1 MEEKIPKSTTELN
14 FLNQVGSSP
23 PNNEVT
29 TSESN
34 PDPPTSI
41 PLDASSTQNEVNLTN
56 GSPLDSSK
64 KKKPTSFKSHWQR
77 LCASLLL
84 AVFFITTSIGLIYAA
99 STVGGGSGPGNPHY
113 SAGEDP
119 GWAIEN
125 IVAYMITPMQL
136 FPYEPVF
143 TDAKSDGKN
152 SANTTVGGST
162 VLIHGGKVG
171 NKKLSEGSYY
181 GNTIAGAD
189 KGSIIFIP
197 NYESSFASSHSDW
210 ARDKFASYRYI
221 NGKLSKS
228 GSPFVVVFD
237 SDDSKGT
244 VDIGTKDPKVKNDN
258 DGTEHIFTS
267 ELYKATGNAYD
278 LTKLRELKKTK
289 LKSIANKSNAK
300 KQSTQLWAYIST
312 PEGSN
317 HTPKVRD
324 RINAYMSPMNKSDW
338 LLQANGDEGDESTL
352 TLQSLRKKH
361 SKMYAVTCYHVV
373 DLILSLYSI
382 SGEEIWLNI
391 ADKYVQGWDAPG
403 DGDAASVYDTLAI
416 TPAITA
422 AKNNG
427 NRFVIGLG
435 DYIDYSLQNKDTAL
449 VSKPE
454 TANKLTVS
462 KTASMKKYMFNLM
475 EAAVNASKN
484 NTSSMQH
491 FTPHSEDKMAL
502 GDLSL
507 FLNAFGFRPKTNVST
522 NNSTKLKIEW
532 QDSPSG
538 NDSIFFNLNSD
549 VWGSNLIF
557 FPSTK
562 DSVKESLPQFSVN
575 LGRSSVTKDLDN
587 EALKKDPIITVP
599 AKVNKGSGSLTASK
613 TEDKIQLQFRIN
625 ATVTDL
631 DEFIKKDIDKGD
643 RKLRDKKVNEDVF
656 KYFLNTSPVED
667 LTLSFKVRRVVDTT
681 DLQGNNTKRI
691 PSGEYPPDIKFA
703 ENTPTMKKT
712 NANLKDE
719 AFEKVKGKTSTKHLG
734 TEGIS
739 ESLKTSTNGLDAIVS
754 SKLNDEVTDATKN
767 HGVKHKT
774 NNNYQYTDFWVSYE
788 IPNLNKNK
796 KTYRYGL
803 LASALGSSAS
813 EHMFSTINDKTIAEY
828 GVYVFEGDEKYIPVT
843 YKITE
848 AYLAFKENNDL
859 KQQINGDEKEKK
871 FQPYSEHN
879 VFVNGS
885 VKKVP
890 AIRAMYTGEAVSVIY
905 KFIEAPNID
914 LTIDASVGSLLD
926 LTESGSATNP
936 KDTGIEDIDV
946 KLGTPVG
953 YVKESSGSSSEST
966 ISDVPIVFV
975 GIESTADWDKFLK
988 KKDTKDVYL
997 TFFVKRTLSSEGIL
1011 PKNAE
1016 QVPFE
1021 FNFLANGL
1029 QGFPSTNKGFTTA
1042 SFSDKPILSSNTQGT
1057 LVPSKS
1063 GTMGKANG
1071 IPLTL
1076 SGNFKTNDTAK
1087 LRGLSIS
1094 KMMEAENPGLEQMAV
1109 FSIKLDDVEGA
1120 SQKFNNAKRIND
1132 LFKKT
1137 APMIGDVEA
1146 PEENTEKTGDIK
1158 LIGTGKKNSAGVT
1171 ASGDSLDP
1179 RNNTLFTILD
1189 YSMAKLYTEGFTD
1202 VTATYSVSV
1211 NINYN
1216 HGTLITGAPNAAKVA
1231 SAPTEAES
1239 DSDSP
1244 DSSDSAAADE
1254 DALPKASVTY
1264 YPAGP
1269 RLITLDAAVD
1279 TKDTV
1284 PSENYLA
1291 PDCTNVAVKEE
1302 KQKSKHSDSK
1312 GDYYRK
1318 AHVEYRGSNT
1328 TINDYPTLW
1337 LGSDKIDELIEK
1349 IGPLDSSKKSYRAV
1363 VYRDGETVASTS
1375 LQSEGDLESTKLI
1388 SLLQA
1393 AQSKKTQLKNITPS
1407 GSTGTRM
1414 SDSTDPASDIL
1425 VLRDKSVASIPIG
1438 EDETKEFVYTMALEV
1453 IDLATTKTTTYKTNS
1468 VKVIYTSRPL
1478 EPDYLTELDGW
1489 VNVPGYEG
1497 QKKAEIPPENVDNGA
1512 IGDVPDIKLTIVGS
1526 EWAKDWKILIDDSK
1540 VKSVKVTFKRTPS
1553 GGSPLDLGDGD
1564 LPISSNTISLLKG
1577 SSGFNA
1583 IMEALL
1589 NKTEGA
1595 FVFKDKSIQNYPAA
1609 WSTNED
1615 GDEEFQATFTYSA
1628 HVVISYETS
1637 SGVKDVPHDTNEVT
1651 LVYHSAK
1658 NKVIN
1663 ANMSFSTKVRNYAE
1677 LKEGYVDVMDTFAVH
1692 ENYEAMAGVPTTQ
1705 KLYFSAG
1712 GNQFIVDIN
1721 LQTVS
1726 NGKVN
1731 RYYRSYFAG
1740 TDCEFKAHDQLRAM
1754 SNINR
1759 TAGEFNVNREL
1770 AHYTKLI
1777 PGELAGHYTQ
1787 SDDQAKG
1794 NGYVQYSNVPI
1805 MKFPE
1810 SLTGK
1815 NKTKINYVTAGKS
1828 SSQTYEEP
1836 YKTTSDKKSIGA
1848 SDVALSSGDS
1858 YGKLVSSLGNPT
1870 AEGKEIEYKVHFGSI
1885 NYSDSLVEDYLG
1897 VVVQDHNTATPV
1909 KMTITGEIE
1918 NESTLNPGDN
1928 GSNYTSALGVSMGD
1942 GSATTI
1948 DSTNDKDKKY
1958 GIGGETYKESVT
1970 VNYTTQIA
1978 KSTECANNSKT
1989 DELQACPAAG
1999 TYTKEEP
2006 DPTED
2011 DPGRTKTVTYCSDC
2025 NAKLEG
2031 GSHYNCAK
2039 DGSHHTDGPHTY
2051 IKKQYEEGDGAS
2063 EPPIKQ
2069 QDVCVSG
2076 TISPVTY
2083 YAYFGTSVP
2092 TYNWRVP
2099 KSPAPSDDYNYR
2111 TWEQKNG
2118 SWGEWNWA
2126 NAGNAKYDRGDIDDL
2141 GKAYDKALAWA
2152 KKVSQASNTSD
2163 GNVWKKSNSD
2173 NKQRIY
2179 HAGQYRVRVVYQ
2191 GGAAGKNGATWEY
2204 NNYSGNV
2211 ITLNAHGSTY
2221 TKDSNGNDLGENL
2234 SSVMNEF
2241 AGSHSDRTA
2250 RMRDGEQNIY
2260 INNDYRSFWGCGFF
2274 ETGGSFSGTAYVNDY
2289 QTYSGPKVP
2298 HVAAD
2303 GKQTPYSDQGVW
2315 NYTEDPDSPSN
2326 NTLNAARLGK
2336 NGNWRIEV
2344 TFYNGYIESKEAN
2357 LDTGTKEGTTGIFYY
2372 NQVDTSGR
2380 TSAKQ
2385 KNGPPYSAVDS
2396 TTLYAHA
2403 LCGPCCSHDLIA
2415 IEDRWRQ
2422 EIQYDTVTIEEMHVW
2437 KIDSAIINGMH
2448 EILYTQADDVVSAEV
2463 NNDAAQPNIFFNI
2476 AEKESSLGGR
2486 LRYSYDTK
2494 SNDIVQWSEYRPT
2507 MVYSPEL
2514 APGVI
2519 KEAICKH
2526 HDNRNKNA
2534 MVEDCDEGKQSRTP
2548 WCDGYYQ
2555 YWKQG
2560 TGKYG
2565 LYQRPLQTVEDKG
2578 HNYSYAKGILFTTA
2592 GYENSALPNKFSG
2605 YSSGPVWDNEILDSN
2620 GKPVNSASYLHK
2632 ADYRIHGVSGNK
2644 TGYSVQPD
2652 KKDLET
2658 QEWVRF
2664 LYRRGAF
2671 CDTKNSE
2678 TGDTICKYC
2687 NVNSANVISDFLI
2700 LETKDCDEAVVYAS
2714 VRAGGFGDSENNE
2727 VLCAPEDD
2735 VDARIH
2741 TATKKEV
2748 SKFNLGDFF
2757 FRDGANE
2764 SDVTDGAATYTRYSA
2779 INSEETPYA
2788 GYNGNFIDLDTKY
2801 VAENTAPNGVQFVDT
2816 LLGWSLDGGGFA
2828 DPAAKNSG
2836 ITISQRT
2843 GKVTSYPDPAP
2854 LLQAKLGRPIPLQLT
2869 VDTADN
2875 PYEAG
2880 NIYRTDD
2887 SGTVEIKRHQNRIA
2901 RPTAILSL
2909 VTNGLAQSIGNPN
2922 GAYETGYA
2930 GVYYRSVADYLAK
2943 PKKYQKFKDFK
2954 EYVVKPVGENRT
2966 LNYKHAET
2974 PLAQDTFR
2982 YDSEPESYY
2991 FTDDYSFSAY
3001 DPTFS
3006 PPVDGEMTD
3015 NIMPIEEHSDP
3026 LDQTPILCDDRGV
3039 SQDASKNGKVSD
3051 GTDLGSVSLSIEH
3064 LVTDQRD
3071 VNSKNVTANKD
3082 SAKYG
3087 FSIGK
3092 QKGSNPVYS
3101 FLSIYKDEHAWV
3113 NTTNFLWEPA
3123 VYAPGYD
3130 KVNDIVVHN
3139 PVSNQYAMI
3148 IQDPDDPEDQRTKD
3162 LLHSAATLLRTQSE
3176 LETCP
3181 GNPGDCDYRTLN
3193 CTYGAETPLLSFDF
3207 NTGSE
3212 SDGVSEVEDLTPTLV
3227 VRNTGYNGDTF
3238 AFSSGFTLSTGTL
3251 EGDASAWVDC
3261 QGIRTQWDLDSIGIP
3276 VSRPTSISVKADVR
3290 FSESVLKSTTSI
3302 FAFDRVAF
3310 SVFKDGS
3317 VCYPAIFTDEGNV
3330 FVVKDKSAMVLLQNA
3345 VSAGNFVSIG
3355 VDFSFASLAETKL
3368 SIGGTSFSFVN
3379 LGKVTV
3385 NDTVAG
3391 SIDESFI
3398 GDSFSIGAWTLKN
3411 SVRLNSSVFGS
3422 LTADQ
3427 FGFSSS
3433 KTIALDN
3440 LSITKLAGAR
3450 SHTAACQTVE
3460 VVHASNNVYVKGDL
3474 AGEKIVRDYAPSDS
3488 VQEFIA
3494 PSDGD
3499 YTFELWGAGGG
3510 GDQVS
3515 TDAYSITGVHR
3526 AGSGGYTKVTYHL
3539 KAGQKI
3545 FLYVGEDSNSSA
3557 GGNGGGGN
3565 GSKGAYGG
3573 GGMTYIS
3580 AKDSGTV
3587 SNSSEGS
3594 SGSASS
3600 QFYNRRIL
3608 CANSHTH
3615 SESCYSLNFSSAP
3628 LNGGSGSTS
3637 VSGRTLSF
3645 GSGKVVF
3652 KGTWEPGLYGI
3663 AFKGSSSMEP
3673 TSVSAE
3679 TNGVSILKDSF
3690 QRVIGSHSELQI
3702 AVSERVTDLTF
3713 SVTAAS
3719 AGYNAVSISSF
3730 AGTVI
3735 TGTNVKMEKTEVAS
3749 FHGSS
3754 VVNGNYGI
3762 KYTHYTSHH
3771 GAVDSS
3777 IDSSSSN
3784 WYSSVDFADSNPLG
3798 NGYGRAVKIT
3808 GDFKADT
3815 TYYINTGL
3823 SDKKLYPHIPKMNG
3837 ESADGNTISD
3847 SDNNSVPIS
3856 FAFPYSLDSSGS
3868 LTFAIRV
3875 SADTDKLYF
3884 VLTNDSGNFD
3894 PSSMPLVVTAVKWV
3908 EGEQSFTTHSSFQPT
3923 DFYDSVLAVAAGGG
3937 GASSSKAG
3945 GSVSKTVVGAVNDSN
3960 HHKISSATELGSHGT
3975 SGNGGGGAGYYCG
3988 NAGYAGTNYVADT
4001 AQLNKIKSK
4010 YSATITL
4017 VNSYGYGTA
4026 SAKMYSYRTSREV
4039 TTQYSAG
4046 HVRITYK
4053 HSHGAN
4059 CKPKETIAVRHKH
4072 SSAECLSSL
4081 TAADSEASKELK
4093 TIYWNAVRGNFNE
4106 MGLFLGSS
4114 VATENRGLMAGG
4126 ESNWKVYDE
4135 SKLELQTV
4143 SIAADA
4149 VQKFTVTVDRLSTN
4163 RQLTAHWTIDGSDT
4177 VYTTTVANP
4186 KKITVKEGSKS
4197 VEKYQFVF
4205 TVGGSDFSGWKGTIT
4220 KLGFSSRISIP
4231 KDPTSVTV
4239 NPTTGELDAFICS
4252 LDCKIDWQGQVKV
4265 ENVVVSD
4272 ETVIVVRYQSAFL
4285 TKFTTYEKF
4294 VEYVV
4299 ENVDSI
4305 PMYVSGSKNI
4315 ITDCKVK
4322 MTEHVCGTDCSV
4334 IITQNCTKPHHS
4346 GNHYDFTSVVCWKAC
4361 MNNENHKSTKLETTD
4376 SAGKNVKAA
4385 THVFLDKWFTLYYPN
4400 TGDFYDP
4407 PTAYDGYG
4415 SYGTGGDL
4423 DGKEHLS
4430 GVGALTHATGK
4441 GYYNDMDCTFWT
4453 KSKFVEYPFDVLYDD
4468 GTGLHTYMRGTKIP
4482 LDVQTEYFKF
4492 YCLLEN
4498 DEAASAGVQFY
4509 SFAIN
4514 SENDIKY
4521 EAKFNAG
4528 CTAKEFVQAHYTPSA
4543 EPSSSLIGGNSWYS
4557 IPEGES
4563 ILNGFGGGETNLKD
4577 SFNPYDNRFSLTTV
4591 SPDKPALVWKR
4602 NKESF
4607 PYIPTFDAQNNDKF
4621 TNHLREEY
4629 YADFA
4634 AYPTAY
4640 KSQPTDVL
4648 GRIGNLIVVDT
4659 NDPVFS
4665 NFFKIPL
4672 KTGWQIDGVVRDVNS
4687 DLQNYYLS
4695 WFESSNGKRTPAY
4708 DIRGVKVSVGNH
4720 MYSTWNVQGWTE
4732 DSTAIQM
4739 PVLTTINRSSNNI
4752 GSKLVDKNLQPNTE
4766 TARKIKENDTVTD
4779 LLQTKPLKLGYDIL
4793 WEISTYGNY
4802 ESVEIAPYYYL
4813 VDLAT
4818 EGDSIP
4824 SDKLI
4829 PIDIYMRD
4837 ASNIRPIN
4845 RWGFF
4850 DTDSMEASR
4859 SLSDL
4864 INSESLGSDTG
4875 ARQLIVATVKSKLTV
4890 EQIAENQTIF
4900 DNFLLGESVQ
4910 SVGANGQTVTTEN
4923 PEYEA
4928 AKIRVSNLIS
4938 DLAISFDDTGG
4949 ELYDYAVYLDW
4960 VHEQGRR
4967 NYSNSFYSG
4976 FNEMTWTQR
4985 IYSYFHDYLNFPN
4998 YQIPYGD
5005 SYKLG
5010 NAQLISAG
5018 GRART
5023 FIGSWITH
5031 AEDFRKDGTTVMS
5044 KKDAYYLQ
5052 SEEQSHHSSDMEVID
5067 WTDGTTLTGTHL
5079 SDYDAVDSTGNL
5091 ELLGQYSADQY
5102 SHAQR
5107 WHVKLALPSST
5118 TPVPLG
5124 FDPSGKLVYD
5134 KTHTIYDKEVEYVFK
5149 DGSKKRIKAYEWCK
5163 QEENRYA
5170 ILATVKI
5177 QSSGHVWYL
5186 GYNFGWGSGEET
5198 VSEPDYGNPPFIEI
5212 SGKKVYL
5219 DGIPTVLGVYGTENS
5234 TEDVEIKQTH

>member
-1 MEEKIPKSTTELN
+1 MEEKNSKSIDIEPN
-14 FLNQVGSSP
+14 FLYQVSSSP
-23 PNNEVT
+23 PKEVT
-29 TSESN
+29 VSESN
-34 PDPPTSI
+34 PDPPN
-41 PLDASSTQNEVNLTN
+41 SSLTTN
-56 GSPLDSSK
+56 SS
-64 KKKPTSFKSHWQR
+64 FLKSHWQH
-77 LCASLLL
+77 LCASILL

-99 STVGGGSGPGNPHY
+99 TSVGSGHGQGVATYSPG
-113 SAGEDP
+113 GDP
-119 GWAIEN
+119 GFA
-125 IVAYMITPMQL
+125 VAQVVSYMVTPMKL
-136 FPYEPVF
+136 FPYEPVYEN
-143 TDAKSDGKN
+143 AK
-152 SANTTVGGST
+152 VGSETGSIAGSKM
-162 VLIHGGKVG
+162 LIQGGKVRDY
-171 NKKLSEGSYY
+171 KLQDHPESYY
-181 GNTIAGAD
+181 GNTIAGAS
-189 KGSIIFIP
+189 KGSTIFIP
-197 NYESSFASSHSDW
+197 WYESSSAYTHSDW
-210 ARDKFASYRYI
+210 ARNFNSYAF
-221 NGKLSKS
+221 NGEKLAAAN
-228 GSPFVVVFD
+228 SPNLVVFNQGD
-237 SDDSKGT
+237 STNT
-244 VDIGTKDPKVKNDN
+244 VNVGDKDPDVE
-258 DGTEHIFTS
+258 DGTAHIFTKA
-267 ELYKATGNAYD
+267 LYECTDNSYD
-278 LTKLRELKKTK
+278 TSKLKKK
-289 LKSIANKSNAK
+289 LDQVIQIANKSGLK
-300 KQSTQLWAYIST
+300 DKSYKLWAYIST
-312 PEGSN
+312 PEGSSY
-317 HTPKVRD
+317 TPKVRE
-324 RINAYMSPMNKSDW
+324 RINDYISPANTDKWRLKSNASED
-338 LLQANGDEGDESTL
+338 DESSM
-352 TLQSLRKKH
+352 TLQHLKK
-361 SKMYAVTCYHVV
+361 KNKPMYQVTCYHIV
-373 DLILSLYSI
+373 DLLFTLYSV
-382 SGEEIWLNI
+382 SGDDEWLNV
-391 ADKYVQGWDAPG
+391 ARKYIEGWSDPSSNTG
-403 DGDAASVYDTLAI
+403 NVTLVYDALAI
-416 TPAITA
+416 TPAVVLA
-422 AKNNG
+422 PSSGKNI
-427 NRFVIGLG
+427 VVGLG
-435 DYIDYSLQNKDTAL
+435 DYIDFTLKNKSTAL
-449 VSKPE
+449 VSQPK
-454 TANKLTVS
+454 TANTLDVTKNS
-462 KTASMKKYMFNLM
+462 SMTRYMFNLM
-475 EAAVNASKN
+475 EAAVKSSGNQASGMKHFAKHGN
-484 NTSSMQH
+484 DSM
-491 FTPHSEDKMAL
+491 TL

-507 FLNAFGFRPKTNVST
+507 FLNVFGFRPTA
-522 NNSTKLKIEW
+522 NSGGSGKFEIKW
-532 QDSPSG
+532 KDNGSG
-538 NDSIFFNLNSD
+538 NNVVYFQLNSD
-549 VWGSNLIF
+549 IWGSNLVF
-557 FPSTK
+557 FPSPTVP
-562 DSVKESLPQFSVN
+562 DKEALPQFSVT
-575 LGRSSVTKDLDN
+575 LGRSSVTKDLTNKDLEKDN
-587 EALKKDPIITVP
+587 VIVIP
-599 AKVNKGSGSLTASK
+599 AKLNKGSGNATASMI
-613 TEDKIQLQFRIN
+613 EDQLRLEFQVDYKVKEVDDYLQQEIN
-625 ATVTDL
+625 A
-631 DEFIKKDIDKGD
+631 KK
-643 RKLRDKKVNEDVF
+643 RKLRDKDENENVF
-656 KYFLNTSPVED
+656 RTFLSEKMVED
-667 LTLSFKVRRVVDTT
+667 LTLSFKIRRVVDTT
-681 DLQGNNTKRI
+681 DLQENKTQKI
-691 PSGEYPPDIKFA
+691 PPGKYPNKIAFDEKNP
-703 ENTPTMKKT
+703 EMKK
-712 NANLKDE
+712 ANGELKSDSMKK
-719 AFEKVKGKTSTKHLG
+719 AKSDTTYKHLS

-739 ESLKTSTNGLDAIVS
+739 KEFKAAIGDVSGSGKLDDVVR
-754 SKLNDEVTDATKN
+754 SKLNDEVTDITTKI
-767 HGVKHKT
+767 KHKT
-774 NNNYQYTDFWVSYE
+774 NSNYQYTDFWVSYT
-788 IPNLNKNK
+788 IPNLSSDKQ
-796 KTYRYGL
+796 TYRYGL
-803 LASALGSSAS
+803 LASALGGSAA
-813 EHMFSTINDKTIAEY
+813 EHLFSTAIDKTIAEY
-828 GVYVFEGDEKYIPVT
+828 GIYVFEGDEKYLPVT

-848 AYLAFKENNDL
+848 AYLAFKEDNDL
-859 KQQINGDEKEKK
+859 KKKINNDNKEKK
-871 FQPYSEHN
+871 FQPYATHD
-879 VFVNGS
+879 VFVGNS
-885 VKKVP
+885 IKNVP
-890 AIRAMYTGEAVSVIY
+890 AIRAAYTGDAVSVIY
-905 KFIEAPNID
+905 KLEEAPSLD

-953 YVKESSGSSSEST
+953 YVKEDSSSSSSEST
-966 ISDVPIVFV
+966 ISDVPAVFV
-975 GIESTADWDKFLK
+975 GVESNFDWDKFLK
-988 KKDTKDVYL
+988 KKKKKRDLIL
-997 TFFVKRTLSSEGIL
+997 TFFVRRTLSSEGTL

-1016 QVPFE
+1016 QVPFN
-1021 FNFLANGL
+1021 FNFIANNL
-1029 QGFPSTNKGFTTA
+1029 NGFPGTNEGFKVASDFSEKAIVTTA
-1042 SFSDKPILSSNTQGT
+1042 GSGGHAI
-1057 LVPSKS
+1057 VPVSKS
-1063 GTMGKANG
+1063 IMIPPGSNG
-1071 IPLTL
+1071 ISCSAESNLIT
-1076 SGNFKTNDTAK
+1076 DTMCK
-1087 LRGLSIS
+1087 LRGSSIS
-1094 KMMEAENPGLEQMAV
+1094 KITKTENPGLEQMAV
-1109 FSIKLDDVEGA
+1109 FSIKVDDSDNKNTVY
-1120 SQKFNNAKRIND
+1120 KNTKKLNA
-1132 LFKKT
+1132 LFKKS
-1137 APMIGDVEA
+1137 APMITDIEA

-1158 LIGTGKKNSAGVT
+1158 LVGSGKKNSKGVT

-1189 YSMAKLYTEGFTD
+1189 YSMAELYTEGFTD

-1211 NINYN
+1211 NINYDN
-1216 HGTLITGAPNAAKVA
+1216 KTSIIGAPNAAKVA
-1231 SAPTEAES
+1231 SAPTEADS
-1239 DSDSP
+1239 DSDSGE
-1244 DSSDSAAADE
+1244 SSDSADSATDE

-1269 RLITLDAAVD
+1269 KLITLDAAVD

-1284 PSENYLA
+1284 PSEDYLA
-1291 PDCTNVAVKEE
+1291 PDCTNVAVKED

-1375 LQSEGDLESTKLI
+1375 LQSEGDLESSKLI

-1407 GSTGTRM
+1407 GSTGIRM

-1564 LPISSNTISLLKG
+1564 LPISSNTISLSKG

-1583 IMEALL
+1583 VMEALL

-1754 SNINR
+1754 SNVNR

-1794 NGYVQYSNVPI
+1794 NGYVQYSNIPI

-1858 YGKLVSSLGNPT
+1858 YGKLVNSLGDPT
-1870 AEGKEIEYKVHFGSI
+1870 AEGKEITYKTHYGSI
-1885 NYSDSLVEDYLG
+1885 NYSDSLSEDYLG

-1978 KSTECANNSKT
+1978 KSTECSNNSKT

-2011 DPGRTKTVTYCSDC
+2011 DPDRTKEVTYCSDC

-2051 IKKQYEEGDGAS
+2051 IKKQYEEGDGAA

-2099 KSPAPSDDYNYR
+2099 KNPAPSDDYNYR
-2111 TWEQKNG
+2111 SWEQKNG

-2250 RMRDGEQNIY
+2250 KMRNGEQNIY
-2260 INNDYRSFWGCGFF
+2260 TNNDYRSFWGCGFF

-2298 HVAAD
+2298 HVVAD

-2507 MVYSPEL
+2507 MIYSPEL

-2678 TGDTICKYC
+2678 AGDIICKYC
-2687 NVNSANVISDFLI
+2687 NVNSANVVSDFLI

-2801 VAENTAPNGVQFVDT
+2801 AAESTAPNGVEFVDT

-2954 EYVVKPVGENRT
+2954 EYVVKPVGEDRT

-2974 PLAQDTFR
+2974 PLAQDSFR

-3087 FSIGK
+3087 FSVKK
-3092 QKGSNPVYS
+3092 QKDSNPVYS

-3123 VYAPGYD
+3123 VYGPGYD

-3193 CTYGAETPLLSFDF
+3193 CTYGAETPLMSFDF

-3212 SDGVSEVEDLTPTLV
+3212 SDGVSEIEELTPTLV

-3310 SVFKDGS
+3310 GVYKDGS

-3450 SHTAACQTVE
+3450 SHTAACQTIE

-3587 SNSSEGS
+3587 SNSAEGNGAS
-3594 SGSASS
+3594 SSS

-3608 CANSHTH
+3608 CANSHAH

-3690 QRVIGSHSELQI
+3690 KRVVGSHSELQI

-3823 SDKKLYPHIPKMNG
+3823 SGKKLYPHIPKMNG

-3884 VLTNDSGNFD
+3884 VLTNDSGSFD
-3894 PSSMPLVVTAVKWV
+3894 PSSMLLVVTAVKWV

-3945 GSVSKTVVGAVNDSN
+3945 GSVSKTVVGAVSDSN
-3960 HHKISSATELGSHGT
+3960 HHKISNGAELGSHGT
-3975 SGNGGGGAGYYCG
+3975 GGNGGGGAGYYCG

-4053 HSHGAN
+4053 HSHGAD
-4059 CKPKETIAVRHKH
+4059 CKSKETIAVRHKH

-4093 TIYWNAVRGNFNE
+4093 TIYWNAARGNFNE

-4114 VATENRGLMAGG
+4114 IATENRGLMVGG

-4177 VYTTTVANP
+4177 VYTATVANP

-4231 KDPTSVTV
+4231 KDPASVTV
-4239 NPTTGELDAFICS
+4239 NPTTGELDAFIYS

-4285 TKFTTYEKF
+4285 TKFTTYEEF

-4334 IITQNCTKPHHS
+4334 IITQNCTEPHHS

-4376 SAGKNVKAA
+4376 SAGNNVKAA

-4415 SYGTGGDL
+4415 NYGTDSDL

-4528 CTAKEFVQAHYTPSA
+4528 CTAKEYVQGHYTPST

-4557 IPEGES
+4557 IPESES

-4695 WFESSNGKRTPAY
+4695 WFESSDGKRTPAY

-4766 TARKIKENDTVTD
+4766 TVRKIKENDTVTD

-4875 ARQLIVATVKSKLTV
+4875 ARQLIVATVKSKLTA

-4910 SVGANGQTVTTEN
+4910 NVGANGQTVTTEN
-4923 PEYEA
+4923 PEYA
-4928 AKIRVSNLIS
+4928 TAKIRVSNLIS

-4998 YQIPYGD
+4998 FQIPYGD
-5005 SYKLG
+5005 GYKLG

-5219 DGIPTVLGVYGTENS
+5219 DGIPTVLGVYGTESS

>member
-1 MEEKIPKSTTELN
+1 MEEKNSKSIDCELDPITN
-14 FLNQVGSSP
+14 SNSSP
-23 PNNEVT
+23 PNEVT
-29 TSESN
+29 ALVSN
-34 PDPPTSI
+34 PDPPNRCS
-41 PLDASSTQNEVNLTN
+41 LDF
-56 GSPLDSSK
+56 SK
-64 KKKPTSFKSHWQR
+64 KFSFLKKHWQH
-77 LCASLLL
+77 LCASILL

-99 STVGGGSGPGNPHY
+99 TSVGSGHGQGIATYGPGGGTPGFEV
-113 SAGEDP
+113 AQV
-119 GWAIEN
+119 
-125 IVAYMITPMQL
+125 VAYMITPMKL
-136 FPYEPVF
+136 FPYEPVY
-143 TDAKSDGKN
+143 TNASIE
-152 SANTTVGGST
+152 GSEGNYAGSKM
-162 VLIHGGKVG
+162 LIQGGKVG
-171 NKKLSEGSYY
+171 DYKLKDHPESYY
-181 GNTIAGAD
+181 GNTISGAS
-189 KGSIIFIP
+189 KGSTIFIP
-197 NYESSFASSHSDW
+197 WYNSSSAYTHADW
-210 ARDKFASYRYI
+210 ARKFTSYTYNGDKLVKA
-221 NGKLSKS
+221 N
-228 GSPFVVVFD
+228 SPALVVFD
-237 SDDSKGT
+237 SGDASNSVNVGDKDPD
-244 VDIGTKDPKVKNDN
+244 VEDGTKHVYTKALYECTDN
-258 DGTEHIFTS
+258 S
-267 ELYKATGNAYD
+267 YD
-278 LTKLRELKKTK
+278 TDKLRKNIDKV
-289 LKSIANKSNAK
+289 INIAK
-300 KQSTQLWAYIST
+300 KSSYKQNSYKLWAYIST

-317 HTPKVRD
+317 YTPKVRD
-324 RINAYMSPMNKSDW
+324 RINDYISPANTDKWRLKSNASED
-338 LLQANGDEGDESTL
+338 DESSM
-352 TLQSLRKKH
+352 TLQHLKK
-361 SKMYAVTCYHVV
+361 KNKPMYQVTCYHIV
-373 DLILSLYSI
+373 DLLFTLYSV
-382 SGEEIWLNI
+382 SGDDEWLNVARKYI
-391 ADKYVQGWDAPG
+391 EGWADPSSNTGNVTL
-403 DGDAASVYDTLAI
+403 VYDALSI
-416 TPAITA
+416 TPAVA
-422 AKNNG
+422 FASAKSGDSN
-427 NRFVIGLG
+427 VVVGLG
-435 DYIDYSLQNKDTAL
+435 DYIDFTLKNKSTAL
-449 VSKPE
+449 VSQPK
-454 TANKLTVS
+454 TANTLEVTKNS
-462 KTASMKKYMFNLM
+462 DMCHYMFNLM
-475 EAAVNASKN
+475 EAAVKSSGNEASGMK
-484 NTSSMQH
+484 H
-491 FTPHSEDKMAL
+491 FAKHSGDKMTL

-507 FLNAFGFRPKTNVST
+507 FLNVFGFRPTANSGGSGKFEIKWKDNGDGRNVVYF
-522 NNSTKLKIEW
+522 
-532 QDSPSG
+532 Q
-538 NDSIFFNLNSD
+538 LNSD
-549 VWGSNLIF
+549 IWGSNLVF
-557 FPSTK
+557 FPSTQL
-562 DSVKESLPQFSVN
+562 SSKEALPQFAVN
-575 LGRSSVTKDLDN
+575 LGRSSVTKDLTNKD
-587 EALKKDPIITVP
+587 LDKDPIITVP
-599 AKVNKGSGSLTASK
+599 AKLNKGSGGNSTASM
-613 TEDKIQLQFRIN
+613 TDDQLR
-625 ATVTDL
+625 L
-631 DEFIKKDIDKGD
+631 EFEIDYKIDKVD
-643 RKLRDKKVNEDVF
+643 DYLQQEIDAKKRKLRDKDANKLAFERSLTGD
-656 KYFLNTSPVED
+656 KLKD

-681 DLQGNNTKRI
+681 DLKRVG
-691 PSGEYPPDIKFA
+691 SSEAGKYPNKIAFDEKNP
-703 ENTPTMKKT
+703 EMKK
-712 NANLKDE
+712 ANGEFKSDSMKK
-719 AFEKVKGKTSTKHLG
+719 AKSNTTYKHLE
-734 TEGIS
+734 TKGIS
-739 ESLKTSTNGLDAIVS
+739 ESLKTATDGLDDVVRS
-754 SKLNDEVTDATKN
+754 NLKDEVSDATLN

-774 NNNYQYTDFWVSYE
+774 NDNYQYSDFWISYT
-788 IPNLNKNK
+788 IPDLSSDKQ
-796 KTYRYGL
+796 TYRYGL
-803 LASALGSSAS
+803 LASALGGSAAQ
-813 EHMFSTINDKTIAEY
+813 HLFSTAIDKTIEKY
-828 GVYVFEGDEKYIPVT
+828 GVYVKEGEEKYLPVT

-848 AYLAFKENNDL
+848 AYLAFKEDNDL
-859 KQQINGDEKEKK
+859 KKEINNDEKEKK
-871 FQPYSEHN
+871 FQPYATHD
-879 VFVNGS
+879 VFVDGS
-885 VKKVP
+885 VKNIP
-890 AIRAMYTGEAVSVIY
+890 AIRAAYTGDAVSVIY
-905 KFIEAPNID
+905 KFVEAPSLD
-914 LTIDASVGSLLD
+914 LTIDASVGSLLE

-936 KDTGIEDIDV
+936 KETGIEDIDV
-946 KLGTPVG
+946 KLGTPIG
-953 YVKESSGSSSEST
+953 YVKEDSSSSSEAT
-966 ISDVPIVFV
+966 ISDVPAVFV
-975 GIESTADWDKFLK
+975 GVESNFDWDKYFK
-988 KKDTKDVYL
+988 KRQKTGEPGLIL
-997 TFFVKRTLSSEGIL
+997 TFFVKRTLTSEGTL

-1016 QVPFE
+1016 QVPFH
-1021 FNFLANGL
+1021 FNCIPNNLR
-1029 QGFPSTNKGFTTA
+1029 GFPGTNEGFKFA
-1042 SFSDKPILSSNTQGT
+1042 SSFSDKAVISVSGGFNGVPIVPAKDGPIRAPGTNGVLGNTSSPRINDSYCKFRGSS
-1057 LVPSKS
+1057 VSKIT
-1063 GTMGKANG
+1063 G
-1071 IPLTL
+1071 
-1076 SGNFKTNDTAK
+1076 D
-1087 LRGLSIS
+1087 
-1094 KMMEAENPGLEQMAV
+1094 ENPGLEQMAV
-1109 FSIKLDDVEGA
+1109 FSIKVDDSKCKNTNYKNDKKLA
-1120 SQKFNNAKRIND
+1120 S

-1137 APMIGDVEA
+1137 APMIGDIEA
-1146 PEENTEKTGDIK
+1146 PDENTEKPGDIK
-1158 LIGTGKKNSAGVT
+1158 LIGTGKRNTKGVN
-1171 ASGDSLDP
+1171 AKGDSLDP

-1189 YSMAKLYTEGFTD
+1189 YSMAELYTEGFTD

-1211 NINYN
+1211 NLSFDN
-1216 HGTLITGAPNAAKVA
+1216 TRVVGAPNAATVA
-1231 SAPTEAES
+1231 SAPSEAES
-1239 DSDSP
+1239 DP
-1244 DSSDSAAADE
+1244 DSSDSAATDD

-1284 PSENYLA
+1284 PSEDYLA

-1318 AHVEYRGSNT
+1318 AHVPYKGSGT

-1375 LQSEGDLESTKLI
+1375 LQSEGDLESAKLI

-1425 VLRDKSVASIPIG
+1425 VLRDKSIASIPIG
-1438 EDETKEFVYTMALEV
+1438 ENETKEFVYTMALEV

-1540 VKSVKVTFKRTPS
+1540 VKSVKVTFVRTPS

-1564 LPISSNTISLLKG
+1564 LPISSNTVSLSKG

-1583 IMEALL
+1583 VMEALQ
-1589 NKTEGA
+1589 NKTEGE

-1628 HVVISYETS
+1628 KVVISYETS
-1637 SGVKDVPHDTNEVT
+1637 SGVKDVAHDTNTVT

-1692 ENYEAMAGVPTTQ
+1692 ENYEAMAGVPSTQ

-1754 SNINR
+1754 SNVNR

-1794 NGYVQYSNVPI
+1794 NGYVQYSNIAI

-1848 SDVALSSGDS
+1848 SDIALSSGDS
-1858 YGKLVSSLGNPT
+1858 YGKLVNSLGNPT
-1870 AEGKEIEYKVHFGSI
+1870 AEGKEITYKTHYGSI
-1885 NYSDSLVEDYLG
+1885 NYSDALSEDYLG
-1897 VVVQDHNTATPV
+1897 IAIQDHNTATPV
-1909 KMTITGEIE
+1909 KMVITGEIE
-1918 NESTLNPGDN
+1918 NESKLNPGDN

-1970 VNYTTQIA
+1970 VNYTTQVA
-1978 KSTECANNSKT
+1978 KSTKCSNNSKT

-2011 DPGRTKTVTYCSDC
+2011 DPNHKKTVTYCSDC

-2069 QDVCVSG
+2069 QDVCVAG

-2083 YAYFGTSVP
+2083 YAYFGTSIP
-2092 TYNWRVP
+2092 SYNWRVP

-2111 TWEQKNG
+2111 SWEQKNG

-2126 NAGNAKYDRGDIDDL
+2126 NAGFAKYDRGDIEDL

-2179 HAGQYRVRVVYQ
+2179 HAGQYRIRVVYQ
-2191 GGAAGKNGATWEY
+2191 GSAAGKNNATWEY

-2211 ITLNAHGSTY
+2211 ITLNAHGNTY
-2221 TKDSNGNDLGENL
+2221 TETNQHADLSENL
-2234 SSVMNEF
+2234 SSVMSEF
-2241 AGSHSDRTA
+2241 AGGHSDRTA
-2250 RMRDGEQNIY
+2250 KMREGEQNIY
-2260 INNDYRSFWGCGFF
+2260 TNNDYRSFWGCGFF
-2274 ETGGSFSGTAYVNDY
+2274 DTGGSYTGTAYVNDY

-2326 NTLNAARLGK
+2326 NTLNAAELGT

-2385 KNGPPYSAVDS
+2385 KTGPPYAAVDS

-2534 MVEDCDEGKQSRTP
+2534 MVEDCDEDKQSRTP

-2560 TGKYG
+2560 TGRYG
-2565 LYQRPLQTVEDKG
+2565 LYQRPLQTVTDKG
-2578 HNYSYAKGILFTTA
+2578 HNYSYAEGILFTTG
-2592 GYENSALPNKFSG
+2592 GYENSALPNKLSG

-2644 TGYSVQPD
+2644 TQYDVRPD
-2652 KKDLET
+2652 SKDLKT

-2678 TGDTICKYC
+2678 ADDTICKYC
-2687 NVNSANVISDFLI
+2687 NVNSANVVSDFLI
-2700 LETKDCDEAVVYAS
+2700 LGTKDYDEAVVYAS

-2801 VAENTAPNGVQFVDT
+2801 VAESNAPNGVEFVNT

-2880 NIYRTDD
+2880 NIYRTED

-2954 EYVVKPVGENRT
+2954 EYVVKPVGEDRT

-3015 NIMPIEEHSDP
+3015 NIMPVEEHFEP
-3026 LDQTPILCDDRGV
+3026 LDQTPILCNDRGV

-3071 VNSKNVTANKD
+3071 ANSKNVTANKN

-3087 FSIGK
+3087 FSVGK
-3092 QKGSNPVYS
+3092 QKSSNPVYS

-3123 VYAPGYD
+3123 VYGPGYD

-3162 LLHSAATLLRTQSE
+3162 LLHSAAALLRTQSE

-3181 GNPGDCDYRTLN
+3181 GNPGDCDYRTLH
-3193 CTYGAETPLLSFDF
+3193 CTYGSETPLMSFDF
-3207 NTGSE
+3207 NTGSK
-3212 SDGVSEVEDLTPTLV
+3212 SDGVSEIEEMTPTLV
-3227 VRNTGYNGDTF
+3227 VRNTGYNGDMF

-3261 QGIRTQWDLDSIGIP
+3261 QGVRTQWDLDSIGIP

-3290 FSESVLKSTTSI
+3290 FSESVWKSTTSI

-3310 SVFKDGS
+3310 GVFKDGS
-3317 VCYPAIFTDEGNV
+3317 VCYPAVFTDEGNV
-3330 FVVKDKSAMVLLQNA
+3330 FVVKDKSAMVLLENA
-3345 VSAGNFVSIG
+3345 VRAGDFVSIG

-3368 SIGGTSFSFVN
+3368 RIGGASFNFVN

-3515 TDAYSITGVHR
+3515 TDAYSITGVHQ
-3526 AGSGGYTKVTYHL
+3526 AGSGGYTKVTYRL

-3545 FLYVGEDSNSSA
+3545 FLYVGEDSNSMA
-3557 GGNGGGGN
+3557 GGSGGGGN

-3573 GGMTYIS
+3573 GGMTYIA
-3580 AKDSGTV
+3580 AKDCGTV
-3587 SNSSEGS
+3587 SNTAEGGGAS
-3594 SGSASS
+3594 TSS

-3608 CANSHTH
+3608 CANSHAH
-3615 SESCYSLNFSSAP
+3615 GESCYSLSFSSVA
-3628 LNGGSGSTS
+3628 LNGGSGTTS

-3673 TSVSAE
+3673 TSVSVE
-3679 TNGVSILKDSF
+3679 SSSVSILKDSF
-3690 QRVIGSHSELQI
+3690 KRVVGSHSELQI
-3702 AVSERVTDLTF
+3702 AVSERVTDLTL

-3735 TGTNVKMEKTEVAS
+3735 TGTNVKMEKKEVAS
-3749 FHGSS
+3749 FRGSS
-3754 VVNGNYGI
+3754 VVSGDYGI

-3771 GAVDSS
+3771 GTVDSS
-3777 IDSSSSN
+3777 IDSSPSY
-3784 WYSSVDFADSNPLG
+3784 WYSAADFADSNPLG

-3823 SDKKLYPHIPKMNG
+3823 SGKKLYPHLPKMNG
-3837 ESADGNTISD
+3837 ESVSGNTVND

-3875 SADTDKLYF
+3875 SADTDRIYF
-3884 VLTNDSGNFD
+3884 ILTNDSGSFD

-3937 GASSSKAG
+3937 GASGSQAG
-3945 GSVSKTVVGAVNDSN
+3945 GSVSKTTVGSAGGN
-3960 HHKISSATELGSHGT
+3960 HHRISSATELGSHGT
-3975 SGNGGGGAGYYCG
+3975 GGKGGGGAGYYCG
-3988 NAGYAGTNYVADT
+3988 NAGYAGTNYVADA
-4001 AQLNKIKSK
+4001 AQLNRIKSK

-4026 SAKMYSYRTSREV
+4026 SAKMYSYATSREV
-4039 TTQYSAG
+4039 STQYSAG

-4053 HSHGAN
+4053 HSHGTD

-4081 TAADSEASKELK
+4081 TATDSEASKELK
-4093 TIYWNAVRGNFNE
+4093 TIYWNAARGDFNE

-4114 VATENRGLMAGG
+4114 IATENRGLMVGG
-4126 ESNWKVYDE
+4126 ESSWKVYDE

-4149 VQKFTVTVDRLSTN
+4149 VQKFTVTVDRISTN
-4163 RQLTAHWTIDGSDT
+4163 RQLTAHWTVDGSDT
-4177 VYTTTVANP
+4177 VYTAVVTNP
-4186 KKITVKEGSKS
+4186 KKITVDGA
-4197 VEKYQFVF
+4197 EKYQFVF

-4220 KLGFSSRISIP
+4220 KLGFSSTIAIP
-4231 KDPTSVTV
+4231 KDPASVTV
-4239 NPTTGELDAFICS
+4239 NPATGELDAFISS
-4252 LDCKIDWQGQVKV
+4252 LDCKINWQGQVKV

-4272 ETVIVVRYQSAFL
+4272 KTVIVVRYQSAFL
-4285 TKFTTYEKF
+4285 TKFTTYEEF
-4294 VEYVV
+4294 VAYVV

-4305 PMYVSGSKNI
+4305 PMYVLGSKNVV
-4315 ITDCKVK
+4315 TDCKVK

-4334 IITQNCTKPHHS
+4334 IITQNCTEPHHS

-4361 MNNENHKSTKLETTD
+4361 MNNENHKSTKLEATD

-4415 SYGTGGDL
+4415 SYGTGSDF

-4430 GVGALTHATGK
+4430 GIGALTHATGK

-4528 CTAKEFVQAHYTPSA
+4528 CTAKEYVQGHYTPST

-4607 PYIPTFDAQNNDKF
+4607 PYIHTFDTQNNDKF

-4640 KSQPTDVL
+4640 KKQPTDVL

-4695 WFESSNGKRTPAY
+4695 WFESSDGKRTPAY

-4752 GSKLVDKNLQPNTE
+4752 GSKLVNKDLQPNTE
-4766 TARKIKENDTVTD
+4766 LARKIKQNDTVTE

-4818 EGDSIP
+4818 EGDTIP

-4850 DTDSMEASR
+4850 DTDSMESSR

-4875 ARQLIVATVKSKLTV
+4875 ARQLIIATVKSKLTA
-4890 EQIAENQTIF
+4890 EQITENQTIF

-4910 SVGANGQTVTTEN
+4910 SIGANGQTVTTVN
-4923 PEYEA
+4923 SEYA
-4928 AKIRVSNLIS
+4928 TAKIRVSNLIS

-4998 YQIPYGD
+4998 FQIPYGD
-5005 SYKLG
+5005 GYKLG

-5031 AEDFRKDGTTVMS
+5031 AEDFRKDGTTVMA

-5079 SDYDAVDSTGNL
+5079 SDSDTVDNSGNL
-5091 ELLGQYSADQY
+5091 ELLGQYSAAQY

-5134 KTHTIYDKEVEYVFK
+5134 KSHTIYDKEVEYVFK

-5177 QSSGHVWYL
+5177 QSSGQVWYL

-5219 DGIPTVLGVYGTENS
+5219 DGIPTVLGVYGTESS

>member
-1 MEEKIPKSTTELN
+1 MEEKISKSTDYELDCITN
-14 FLNQVGSSP
+14 SNSSP

-29 TSESN
+29 ASESN
-34 PDPPTSI
+34 PDPPNSY
-41 PLDASSTQNEVNLTN
+41 PLDSFGIQSEVNSLN
-56 GSPLDSSK
+56 DSPLDSSK
-64 KKKPTSFKSHWQR
+64 KKKPSFLKSHWQH

-84 AVFFITTSIGLIYAA
+84 VVFFITTSIGLIYAA
-99 STVGGGSGPGNPHY
+99 TSVGSGHGSGNPTY
-113 SAGEDP
+113 SAGGNP
-119 GWAIEN
+119 GWAVEN
-125 IVAYMITPMQL
+125 IIAYMVTPMQL

-143 TDAKSDGKN
+143 TDAKSDGKD
-152 SANTTVGGST
+152 SSKETVGGST
-162 VLIHGGKVG
+162 VLIQGGKIG
-171 NKKLSEGSYY
+171 GKSIDPGSYY

-197 NYESSFASSHSDW
+197 WYDSGYASTHTTW
-210 ARDKFASYRYI
+210 ARKDFTAYRYKG
-221 NGKLSKS
+221 GKLTKS
-228 GSPFVVVFD
+228 GSPVLIAFD
-237 SDDSKGT
+237 EGEAASSVNVGD
-244 VDIGTKDPKVKNDN
+244 KDPDIN
-258 DGTEHIFTS
+258 DGTEHIFTKA
-267 ELYKATGNAYD
+267 LYEATGNAYD
-278 LTKLRELKKTK
+278 LSKLQEIKKSKLKNLADKSAAKTK
-289 LKSIANKSNAK
+289 SLK
-300 KQSTQLWAYIST
+300 LWGYIST

-317 HTPKVRD
+317 HDPKVRE
-324 RINAYMSPMNKSDW
+324 RINAYISPANVSKW
-338 LLQANGDEGDESTL
+338 LLQSNASEDSSSSL
-352 TLQSLRKKH
+352 TLQSLKKEH
-361 SKMYAVTCYHVV
+361 KKMYAVTCYHVL
-373 DLILSLYSI
+373 DLLMSLYSV
-382 SGEEIWLNI
+382 SEDVHWLNV
-391 ADKYVQGWDAPG
+391 AEKYAIGWKTPK
-403 DGDAASVYDTLAI
+403 DGSAASVYDTLAI
-416 TPAITA
+416 TPAVTTVKA
-422 AKNNG
+422 SKSG
-427 NRFVIGLG
+427 DQRFVIGLG
-435 DYIDYSLQNKDTAL
+435 DYIDYSLKNADTAL

-454 TANKLTVS
+454 TANKLFSGNKVMTVS
-462 KTASMKKYMFNLM
+462 EADGGMQKYMFKLM
-475 EAAVNASKN
+475 EGAVKTSGNT
-484 NTSSMQH
+484 TSSMQH
-491 FTPHSEDKMAL
+491 FTTHSEKKMVI

-507 FLNAFGFRPKTNVST
+507 FLNVFGFRPITNVSE

-532 QDSPSG
+532 KDNLSG
-538 NDSIFFNLNSD
+538 NNSIFFQLNSD
-549 VWGSNLIF
+549 MWGSNLVF
-557 FPSTK
+557 LPSTN
-562 DSVKESLPQFSVN
+562 SPTKEALPQFAVN
-575 LGRSSVTKDLDN
+575 LGRRSVTKDLDD
-587 EALKKDPIITVP
+587 EALDEDPVITVP
-599 AKVNKGSGSLTASK
+599 AKVNKGSTPLTASK

-631 DEFIKKDIDKGD
+631 DAYMEKAVKEDKTREIRPEKK
-643 RKLRDKKVNEDVF
+643 NEEAF
-656 KYFLNTSPVED
+656 QTFLTEGTAED

-681 DLQGNNTKRI
+681 DLQETGSTQAFL
-691 PSGEYPPDIKFA
+691 PPQDIKFA

-712 NANLKDE
+712 NANLKGE
-719 AFEKVKGKTSTKHLG
+719 SFEKVKGKTSTKHLG
-734 TEGIS
+734 TVGITEKFRDAIGS
-739 ESLKTSTNGLDAIVS
+739 VSGDGKLDAVVS
-754 SKLNDEVTDATKN
+754 SKLNDAVTDATLN

-788 IPNLNKNK
+788 IPNLNNNK

-803 LASALGSSAS
+803 LASALGESAS

-848 AYLAFKENNDL
+848 AYIAFKENSDL
-859 KQQINGDEKEKK
+859 KKEINGDDQEKK
-871 FQPYSEHN
+871 FQPYTEHD
-879 VFVNGS
+879 VFVGGS

-905 KFIEAPNID
+905 RFIEAPSID

-926 LTESGSATNP
+926 LTESGSATNS

-953 YVKESSGSSSEST
+953 YVKESSGSSDSSEAT

-975 GIESTADWDKFLK
+975 GVESTFDWDKFLSK
-988 KKDTKDVYL
+988 KNTKDVFL
-997 TFFVKRTLSSEGIL
+997 TFFVKRTLTSEGTL
-1011 PKNAE
+1011 PPNAE

-1042 SFSDKPILSSNTQGT
+1042 SFSDKPIASAISVSP
-1057 LVPSKS
+1057 LVPSKNDLN
-1063 GTMGKANG
+1063 GKVNG
-1071 IPLTL
+1071 IPLTF
-1076 SGNFKTNDTAK
+1076 SENFKTNNTAK
-1087 LRGLSIS
+1087 FRGLSIS
-1094 KMMEAENPGLEQMAV
+1094 KMMETENPGLEQMAV

-1146 PEENTEKTGDIK
+1146 PEENTEKTEDIK
-1158 LIGTGKKNSAGVT
+1158 LISTGKKNSAGVT
-1171 ASGDSLDP
+1171 ANGDSLDP

-1189 YSMAKLYTEGFTD
+1189 YSMAKLRTEGFTD

-1216 HGTLITGAPNAAKVA
+1216 HGTSIIGAPNVAKIA

-1239 DSDSP
+1239 DSDS
-1244 DSSDSAAADE
+1244 SSDSSESSADSSSDE
-1254 DALPKASVTY
+1254 DALPKTSVTY

-1284 PSENYLA
+1284 PSEDYLA
-1291 PDCTNVAVKEE
+1291 PDCTNVAVKEDA
-1302 KQKSKHSDSK
+1302 QQSKHFDSK

-1318 AHVEYRGSNT
+1318 AHVEYRGSST

-1337 LGSDKIDELIEK
+1337 LGSDNIDELIEK

-1375 LQSEGDLESTKLI
+1375 LQSEGDLESAKLI

-1393 AQSKKTQLKNITPS
+1393 AQSSKTQLKNITPS
-1407 GSTGTRM
+1407 GSTSARM
-1414 SDSTDPASDIL
+1414 SGSIDPASDIL
-1425 VLRDKSVASIPIG
+1425 VLRDKSIASIPIG
-1438 EDETKEFVYTMALEV
+1438 ENETKEFVYTMALEV
-1453 IDLATTKTTTYKTNS
+1453 IDLATTKTTAYKTNS

-1553 GGSPLDLGDGD
+1553 GGSPLDLGNGD
-1564 LPISSNTISLLKG
+1564 LPISSNTVSLSKG

-1583 IMEALL
+1583 VMDALQ
-1589 NKTEGA
+1589 NRSEGA
-1595 FVFKDKSIQNYPAA
+1595 FVFKDKSIANYPAA
-1609 WSTNED
+1609 WSAGED

-1726 NGKVN
+1726 NGKAN

-1754 SNINR
+1754 TNVNR
-1759 TAGEFNVNREL
+1759 TASEFNVNREL
-1770 AHYTKLI
+1770 AHYTKLV

-1794 NGYVQYSNVPI
+1794 NGYVQYSNIPI

-1815 NKTKINYVTAGKS
+1815 NKSKINYVTAGAS
-1828 SSQTYEEP
+1828 SSNSYEEP
-1836 YKTTSDKKSIGA
+1836 YETTSDKKSIGA
-1848 SDVALSSGDS
+1848 RDVALSSGNS
-1858 YGKLVSSLGNPT
+1858 YGKLVSSLGDPT

-1885 NYSDSLVEDYLG
+1885 NYSDSLSEDYLG
-1897 VVVQDHNTATPV
+1897 VEIQDHNSATPV
-1909 KMTITGEIE
+1909 KMVITGEIE
-1918 NESTLNPGDN
+1918 NESKLNPGDN
-1928 GSNYTSALGVSMGD
+1928 GKNYTSALGVSMSD

-1948 DSTNDKDKKY
+1948 DSTNDKDKMY
-1958 GIGGETYKESVT
+1958 GIAGSEEKGESVT

-1978 KSTECANNSKT
+1978 KSTECANTSKT
-1989 DELQACPAAG
+1989 DDLQACPAAG

-2051 IKKQYEEGDGAS
+2051 IKKQYEEGDGQA

-2069 QDVCVSG
+2069 QDVCVAG

-2083 YAYFGTSVP
+2083 YAYFGTNLP
-2092 TYNWRVP
+2092 TYNWRIP
-2099 KSPAPSDDYNYR
+2099 KSENDTKYR
-2111 TWEQKNG
+2111 TWQQQNG

-2126 NAGNAKYDRGDIDDL
+2126 NAGNAKYDQGDINDL

-2152 KKVSQASNTSD
+2152 KKVSQASNTAN

-2191 GGAAGKNGATWEY
+2191 GGAAGKNNAHWEY

-2211 ITLNAHGSTY
+2211 ITLSAHGSTY
-2221 TKDSNGNDLGENL
+2221 TKDSNGNDLSENL

-2241 AGSHSDRTA
+2241 AGGHSDKTA
-2250 RMRDGEQNIY
+2250 KMRDGETNIY
-2260 INNDYRSFWGCGFF
+2260 TNNDYRSFWGCGFF
-2274 ETGGSFSGTAYVNDY
+2274 ETGGSFSGTAYVNQY
-2289 QTYSGPKVP
+2289 KQYGGPEAQHTAASGV
-2298 HVAAD
+2298 
-2303 GKQTPYSDQGVW
+2303 QTPYSDTSVW
-2315 NYTEDPDSPSN
+2315 NYAEDPESPSN
-2326 NTLNAARLGK
+2326 NTLNAAQPGE

-2357 LDTGTKEGTTGIFYY
+2357 LDTGTKEGTTGIFCY
-2372 NQVDTSGR
+2372 NQVDTTGR

-2385 KNGPPYSAVDS
+2385 KTGPPYSAVDS
-2396 TTLYAHA
+2396 TNLYAHA

-2507 MVYSPEL
+2507 MNYSPEL
-2514 APGVI
+2514 PDGVI
-2519 KEAICKH
+2519 KETICTH
-2526 HDNRNKNA
+2526 HDNDLKNA

-2555 YWKQG
+2555 YWKKG
-2560 TGKYG
+2560 IGKYG
-2565 LYQRPLQTVEDKG
+2565 LYQRPLQTIEDKG

-2592 GYENSALPNKFSG
+2592 GYENSALPNNFSG
-2605 YSSGPVWDNEILDSN
+2605 YSSGPVWDEEILDSN
-2620 GKPVNSASYLHK
+2620 GKPVNAASYLHK
-2632 ADYRIHGVSGNK
+2632 ADYRIHGASGNK

-2664 LYRRGAF
+2664 LYRRGAL

-2678 TGDTICKYC
+2678 TGETICKYC
-2687 NVNSANVISDFLI
+2687 NVNSANVVSDFLI

-2735 VDARIH
+2735 IDARIH

-2788 GYNGNFIDLDTKY
+2788 GYNGNFIDLDMKY
-2801 VAENTAPNGVQFVDT
+2801 MADSTAPNGVQFVNT

-2836 ITISQRT
+2836 ITLSQRT

-2854 LLQAKLGRPIPLQLT
+2854 LLQASLGRPIPLQLT

-2880 NIYRTDD
+2880 NIYRTED
-2887 SGTVEIKRHQNRIA
+2887 SGSVEIKRHQNRIA
-2901 RPTAILSL
+2901 RPTAVLSL

-2930 GVYYRSVADYLAK
+2930 GVYYRSIADYLAT

-2954 EYVVKPVGENRT
+2954 EYVVKPVGEDRT

-2991 FTDDYSFSAY
+2991 FTDDYSFSQY

-3015 NIMPIEEHSDP
+3015 NIMPIESHDDP

-3051 GTDLGSVSLSIEH
+3051 STDLGTVSLSIEH

-3071 VNSKNVTANKD
+3071 ANSKNVTASKN

-3087 FSIGK
+3087 FSVKK

-3101 FLSIYKDEHAWV
+3101 YLSIYKDEHAWV
-3113 NTTNFLWEPA
+3113 NTANFLWEPA
-3123 VYAPGYD
+3123 VYGSGYD

-3181 GNPGDCDYRTLN
+3181 GNPGDCDYRELH
-3193 CTYGAETPLLSFDF
+3193 CTYGAETPLMSFDF
-3207 NTGSE
+3207 NTGSK
-3212 SDGVSEVEDLTPTLV
+3212 SDGVSEVEELVPTLV

-3251 EGDASAWVDC
+3251 EGDAAAWVDC
-3261 QGIRTQWDLDSIGIP
+3261 QGVRTQWNLDSIGIP
-3276 VSRPTSISVKADVR
+3276 VNRPTSVSVKADVR
-3290 FSESVLKSTTSI
+3290 FSKSVLGSTTSI
-3302 FAFDRVAF
+3302 FAFDRIAF
-3310 SVFKDGS
+3310 GVFKDGS

-3345 VSAGNFVSIG
+3345 AKAGNFVSIG

-3368 SIGGTSFSFVN
+3368 SIGGTSFDFVN
-3379 LGKVTV
+3379 LGKVTT
-3385 NDTVAG
+3385 NDTVAS

-3398 GDSFSIGAWTLKN
+3398 GEYFCIGAWTLNN

-3422 LTADQ
+3422 MTADQ
-3427 FGFSSS
+3427 FGFNSS

-3440 LSITKLAGAR
+3440 LSITKLAGSR

-3460 VVHASNNVYVKGDL
+3460 VVHSSNNVYVKGDL

-3488 VQEFIA
+3488 VQEFVA

-3515 TDAYSITGVHR
+3515 TDAYSVTGVHR
-3526 AGSGGYTKVTYHL
+3526 AGSGGYTKVTYRL

-3545 FLYVGEDSNSSA
+3545 FLYVGEDSNSMA
-3557 GGNGGGGN
+3557 GGSGGGGN
-3565 GSKGAYGG
+3565 GSKGSYGG

-3587 SNSSEGS
+3587 SNSLDG
-3594 SGSASS
+3594 GSASTSS

-3608 CANSHTH
+3608 CANSHAH
-3615 SESCYSLNFSSAP
+3615 GESCYSLSFSSVA
-3628 LNGGSGSTS
+3628 LNSSTGSTS
-3637 VSGRTLSF
+3637 ASGRTLSF
-3645 GSGKVVF
+3645 GLGKVVF

-3663 AFKGSSSMEP
+3663 AFKSNGSMEP

-3690 QRVIGSHSELQI
+3690 KRVAGSHSELQI

-3719 AGYNAVSISSF
+3719 GGVNAISISSF

-3735 TGTNVKMEKTEVAS
+3735 TGTNVKMEKKDVAS
-3749 FHGSS
+3749 FRGSS
-3754 VVNGNYGI
+3754 VVNGDYGI

-3784 WYSSVDFADSNPLG
+3784 WYSAADFADSNPLG
-3798 NGYGRAVKIT
+3798 NGYGRAVRIT

-3823 SDKKLYPHIPKMNG
+3823 SGKKLYPHIPKMNG
-3837 ESADGNTISD
+3837 EVVNGNTISD

-3868 LTFAIRV
+3868 LTFAVRV
-3875 SADTDKLYF
+3875 SADTNAIYF
-3884 VLTNDSGNFD
+3884 VLTNDSGSFD
-3894 PSSMPLVVTAVKWV
+3894 PSSMPLTVTAVKWV
-3908 EGEQSFTTHSSFQPT
+3908 EGEQSFTTHSSFQPS

-3937 GASSSKAG
+3937 GASGSKTG
-3945 GSVSKTVVGAVNDSN
+3945 GSVSKTVVGAVSDSH
-3960 HHKISSATELGSHGT
+3960 HHKISNGAELGSHG
-3975 SGNGGGGAGYYCG
+3975 SGDSGGGGAGYYCG

-4010 YSATITL
+4010 YSAIITL

-4046 HVRITYK
+4046 HVRITYS
-4053 HSHGAN
+4053 HSHGADCN
-4059 CKPKETIAVRHKH
+4059 PKEALTVKHKH

-4081 TAADSEASKELK
+4081 TATDSEASKELK
-4093 TIYWNAVRGNFNE
+4093 TIYYNATRGEFNE
-4106 MGLFLGSS
+4106 MSLFLGSAI
-4114 VATENRGLMAGG
+4114 ATENRGLMVGG
-4126 ESNWKVYDE
+4126 ESSWKVYDE

-4149 VQKFTVTVDRLSTN
+4149 VQKFTVTVDRISTN

-4177 VYTTTVANP
+4177 VYTAIVANP
-4186 KKITVKEGSKS
+4186 KKITVKEGGKS

-4231 KDPTSVTV
+4231 KDP
-4239 NPTTGELDAFICS
+4239 
-4252 LDCKIDWQGQVKV
+4252 
-4265 ENVVVSD
+4265 
-4272 ETVIVVRYQSAFL
+4272 
-4285 TKFTTYEKF
+4285 
-4294 VEYVV
+4294 
-4299 ENVDSI
+4299 
-4305 PMYVSGSKNI
+4305 
-4315 ITDCKVK
+4315 
-4322 MTEHVCGTDCSV
+4322 
-4334 IITQNCTKPHHS
+4334 
-4346 GNHYDFTSVVCWKAC
+4346 
-4361 MNNENHKSTKLETTD
+4361 
-4376 SAGKNVKAA
+4376 
-4385 THVFLDKWFTLYYPN
+4385 
-4400 TGDFYDP
+4400 
-4407 PTAYDGYG
+4407 
-4415 SYGTGGDL
+4415 
-4423 DGKEHLS
+4423 
-4430 GVGALTHATGK
+4430 
-4441 GYYNDMDCTFWT
+4441 
-4453 KSKFVEYPFDVLYDD
+4453 VL
-4468 GTGLHTYMRGTKIP
+4468 
-4482 LDVQTEYFKF
+4482 V
-4492 YCLLEN
+4492 
-4498 DEAASAGVQFY
+4498 
-4509 SFAIN
+4509 
-4514 SENDIKY
+4514 
-4521 EAKFNAG
+4521 
-4528 CTAKEFVQAHYTPSA
+4528 
-4543 EPSSSLIGGNSWYS
+4543 
-4557 IPEGES
+4557 
-4563 ILNGFGGGETNLKD
+4563 
-4577 SFNPYDNRFSLTTV
+4577 
-4591 SPDKPALVWKR
+4591 
-4602 NKESF
+4602 
-4607 PYIPTFDAQNNDKF
+4607 
-4621 TNHLREEY
+4621 
-4629 YADFA
+4629 
-4634 AYPTAY
+4634 
-4640 KSQPTDVL
+4640 
-4648 GRIGNLIVVDT
+4648 
-4659 NDPVFS
+4659 
-4665 NFFKIPL
+4665 
-4672 KTGWQIDGVVRDVNS
+4672 
-4687 DLQNYYLS
+4687 
-4695 WFESSNGKRTPAY
+4695 
-4708 DIRGVKVSVGNH
+4708 
-4720 MYSTWNVQGWTE
+4720 
-4732 DSTAIQM
+4732 
-4739 PVLTTINRSSNNI
+4739 
-4752 GSKLVDKNLQPNTE
+4752 
-4766 TARKIKENDTVTD
+4766 
-4779 LLQTKPLKLGYDIL
+4779 
-4793 WEISTYGNY
+4793 
-4802 ESVEIAPYYYL
+4802 
-4813 VDLAT
+4813 
-4818 EGDSIP
+4818 
-4824 SDKLI
+4824 
-4829 PIDIYMRD
+4829 
-4837 ASNIRPIN
+4837 
-4845 RWGFF
+4845 
-4850 DTDSMEASR
+4850 
-4859 SLSDL
+4859 
-4864 INSESLGSDTG
+4864 
-4875 ARQLIVATVKSKLTV
+4875 
-4890 EQIAENQTIF
+4890 
-4900 DNFLLGESVQ
+4900 
-4910 SVGANGQTVTTEN
+4910 TEN
-4923 PEYEA
+4923 PE
-4928 AKIRVSNLIS
+4928 
-4938 DLAISFDDTGG
+4938 TG
-4949 ELYDYAVYLDW
+4949 
-4960 VHEQGRR
+4960 
-4967 NYSNSFYSG
+4967 
-4976 FNEMTWTQR
+4976 
-4985 IYSYFHDYLNFPN
+4985 
-4998 YQIPYGD
+4998 
-5005 SYKLG
+5005 
-5010 NAQLISAG
+5010 
-5018 GRART
+5018 
-5023 FIGSWITH
+5023 
-5031 AEDFRKDGTTVMS
+5031 
-5044 KKDAYYLQ
+5044 
-5052 SEEQSHHSSDMEVID
+5052 
-5067 WTDGTTLTGTHL
+5067 
-5079 SDYDAVDSTGNL
+5079 
-5091 ELLGQYSADQY
+5091 
-5102 SHAQR
+5102 
-5107 WHVKLALPSST
+5107 
-5118 TPVPLG
+5118 
-5124 FDPSGKLVYD
+5124 
-5134 KTHTIYDKEVEYVFK
+5134 
-5149 DGSKKRIKAYEWCK
+5149 
-5163 QEENRYA
+5163 
-5170 ILATVKI
+5170 
-5177 QSSGHVWYL
+5177 
-5186 GYNFGWGSGEET
+5186 
-5198 VSEPDYGNPPFIEI
+5198 
-5212 SGKKVYL
+5212 
-5219 DGIPTVLGVYGTENS
+5219 
-5234 TEDVEIKQTH
+5234 